1 MSSEISAAAP
11 QPTREHPAVQI
22 DGVSKSFSGIVALE
36 PVWLKIRRGEF
47 LTLLGPSG
55 CGKTT
60 LLNLIA
66 GFLEADKGELFI
78 ERDLVTQVPPH
89 QREIGIVFQNYAL
102 FPHMSVAQN
111 VAYGLRTRRVPKAE
125 IAQRVREALALVKL
139 EDFAD
144 RRPRQLSGGQQQR
157 VALARALVIR
167 PRVLLLDEPFSA
179 LDRNLR
185 TAMQVELKE
194 IQTRL
199 GLTTVFVTHDQG
211 EALSMSDRIA
221 VMSRGRI
228 RQIGTPSEIYD
239 QPRNQ
244 FVSTFVGDANLFD
257 AELLSRD
264 GACVALSVGGTPLSV
279 HAYQDELPAPG
290 PVTLFVR
297 PEHCALAEAGTPG
310 TIPASVALSV
320 YQGSYAELHLD
331 CRSAAGEDRRV
342 MLRVPSRQALPAG
355 TAVGIALPQSGP
367 AIYARQ
373 DKGAA
378 A

>member
-1 MSSEISAAAP
+1 MSSENAP
-11 QPTREHPAVQI
+11 NTPPKTCEVPAVQI
-22 DGVSKSFSGIVALE
+22 DGVSKSFSGTVALE
-36 PVWLKIRRGEF
+36 PVWLKIRKGEF

-78 ERDLVTQVPPH
+78 NGELVTQVPPH

-102 FPHMSVAQN
+102 FPHMTVAQN
-111 VAYGLRTRRVPKAE
+111 IAYGLRTRRVPKVETAD
-125 IAQRVREALALVKL
+125 RVREALALVKL
-139 EDFAD
+139 EGFAG

-194 IQTRL
+194 IQSRL
-199 GLTTVFVTHDQG
+199 GLTTVFVTHDQS

-228 RQIGTPSEIYD
+228 RQIGTPPDIYD
-239 QPRNQ
+239 RPQSH
-244 FVSTFVGDANLFD
+244 FVSNFVGDANMFQATLKEKTGTLVQLD
-257 AELLSRD
+257 
-264 GACVALSVGGTPLSV
+264 VGGTRLTLDT
-279 HAYQDELPAPG
+279 YQDELPEPG
-290 PVTLFVR
+290 QVTLFAR
-297 PEHCALAEAGTPG
+297 PEQCHLTKAGQPG
-310 TIPASVALSV
+310 TIPATVALSV
-320 YQGSYAELHLD
+320 YQGSYAEVHLD
-331 CRSAAGEDRRV
+331 CLAAETGRV
-342 MLRVPSRQALPAG
+342 MQRVPASEAPEEG
-355 TAVGIALPQSGP
+355 TAVGIALPASGP
-367 AIYARQ
+367 AIYDLQ
-373 DKGAA
+373 GSFS
-378 A
+378 